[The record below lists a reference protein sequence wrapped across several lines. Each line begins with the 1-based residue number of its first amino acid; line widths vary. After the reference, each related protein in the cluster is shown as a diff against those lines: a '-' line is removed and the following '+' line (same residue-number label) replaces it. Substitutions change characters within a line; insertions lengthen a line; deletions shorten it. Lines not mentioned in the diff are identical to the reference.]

1 MNIIK
6 YLKSL
11 FNKENNAYLINGYA
25 SFAIPKRDVLNE
37 KQIEILTTAKEGYLG
52 LLKNNIFT
60 SLDLEIDDINEKREM
75 YTKLLLNNMM
85 SETKNNKVLSIKLK
99 NYESDLI
106 NLRET
111 LLIRLIALSEIVNQN
126 RFKRRT
132 RDAIINEIGKIQLSL
147 VTIDSQI
154 VSIHNEI
161 EVYLTYPQEDL
172 DLDKRIY
179 NLEKLSEDIVE
190 KCELSSK
197 EVYIAYLERSL
208 EIYCYKNKEE
218 VSSLKD
224 ELDSLRCSEINDNNI
239 NSLKERI
246 NKLEKMYNIYYEFDR
261 NTITKEDMYS
271 LYEAK
276 FYIHAY
282 DYSFKK
288 CDALEKEVYLDI
300 ISKKINTLLNGNSP
314 YILHLIENEDKDKI
328 INLIQLL
335 NDLLKENDKFDF
347 ENILNNKYKLS
358 ILLSLD
364 DMYGLNDFFENTI
377 VDLNTDSV
385 FDKCDITSQYAIPVD
400 GSYVVKNFLSY
411 MEQDILFYDTK
422 LPLSSVLK
430 ISSFGDFLIEENS
443 SSLDGFIVNMLTNEY
458 FPKMG
463 LLYQLYKIYEFACMS
478 DDVYEMP
485 EGIVCGTF
493 TSDFFDKFK
502 NYKTIVMPKS
512 LKNIKFKIYNNHHYG
527 NLVLQEGL
535 ETFELDI
542 THILGFGILVK
553 SITIPSTLKEIDGW
567 LSRFTNNVI
576 FEDYKNSEILKC
588 DNLNSKQNNAN
599 ALFKIKDFSEQY
611 MIVKP
616 LFYHLILKDGENSYD
631 LTSETIIKVPE
642 NSCLQKR
649 VKYNFYIPFTNF
661 DRETAKL
668 FWDEFHKQFNM
679 GKYDKKQKQKNKAK

>member
-6 YLKSL
+6 YFKNL
-11 FNKENNAYLINGYA
+11 FTKEDNAYLINGYA

-37 KQIEILTTAKEGYLG
+37 KQIEILTTAKEEYLV

-60 SLDLEIDDINEKREM
+60 SLDLEIDDINNKREM

-161 EVYLTYPQEDL
+161 EAYLTYSQEDL

-190 KCELSSK
+190 KCELSLK
-197 EVYIAYLERSL
+197 EAYIAYLERSL

-218 VSSLKD
+218 VSNLKD
-224 ELDSLRCSEINDNNI
+224 ELDSLRYSEINDDNI
-239 NSLKERI
+239 NLLKEKI
-246 NKLEKMYNIYYEFDR
+246 SKLEKMYNIYYEFDR
-261 NTITKEDMYS
+261 NTITKDDMYS

-282 DYSFKK
+282 DYSFTNYN
-288 CDALEKEVYLDI
+288 ALEKEVYLDI
-300 ISKKINTLLNGNSP
+300 ISKKINILLNGNSP
-314 YILHLIENEDKDKI
+314 YILDLIENGNKDKAI
-328 INLIQLL
+328 KLIQLI
-335 NDLLKENDKFDF
+335 NIFLKEEGQFDF
-347 ENILNNKYKLS
+347 EKILNNKYKLL

-364 DMYGLNDFFENTI
+364 YEKGLDDFFENTI
-377 VDLNTDSV
+377 VDLNNDSV
-385 FDKCDITSQYAIPVD
+385 LNKYDISSRYIMSIDDYVEKFH
-400 GSYVVKNFLSY
+400 SYI
-411 MEQDILFYDTK
+411 DIDQGTLFYDTK

-430 ISSFGDFLIEENS
+430 ISSFGAFLTEED
-443 SSLDGFIVNMLTNEY
+443 LNEF

-485 EGIVCGTF
+485 EGIVYGTF

-512 LKNIKFKIYNNHHYG
+512 LKNIKFKIKYNEQHYG
-527 NLVLQEGL
+527 NLVLQEGT
-535 ETFELDI
+535 ETFELGI
-542 THILGFGILVK
+542 TYILGLGNLFD
-553 SITIPSTLKEIDGW
+553 SITIPSTLKGIDGW
-567 LSRFTNNVI
+567 LSRITDNVV
-576 FEDYKNSEILKC
+576 FENYKNSEILKS
-588 DNLNSKQNNAN
+588 DDPDLMQNNAT
-599 ALFKIKDFSEQY
+599 ALFRLNNNSMMAI
-611 MIVKP
+611 P
-616 LFYHLILKDGENSYD
+616 RFYNLVLKDPDDWSYN
-631 LTSETIIKVPE
+631 LTSETTIKVPNNYCCSNDRKE
-642 NSCLQKR
+642 MNLIA
-649 VKYNFYIPFTNF
+649 YTNF
-661 DRETAKL
+661 DRKTAKL
-668 FWDEFHKQFNM
+668 FWDEFHKEYNI
-679 GKYDKKQKQKNKAK
+679 GKYEKKVKAKRKAK

>member
-37 KQIEILTTAKEGYLG
+37 KQIEILSTAKEEYLG

-75 YTKLLLNNMM
+75 YTKLLLKNMM

-126 RFKRRT
+126 RFKRRIKE
-132 RDAIINEIGKIQLSL
+132 AIINEIGKIQLSL

-161 EVYLTYPQEDL
+161 EAYLTYPQEDL

-179 NLEKLSEDIVE
+179 NLEKLCEDIVE

-218 VSSLKD
+218 ATSFKD

-239 NSLKERI
+239 NLLKERI
-246 NKLEKMYNIYYEFDR
+246 NSLEKKYKIYYEFDR

-271 LYEAK
+271 LYETK
-276 FYIHAY
+276 FYMRAY
-282 DYSFKK
+282 DYSFRN
-288 CDALEKEVYLDI
+288 CDDLEKEVYLDI
-300 ISKKINTLLNGNSP
+300 ISKKINILLNGNSP
-314 YILHLIENEDKDKI
+314 YILHLIENEDKDKAI
-328 INLIQLL
+328 KLIQLI
-335 NDLLKENDKFDF
+335 NILLKEKGQFDL
-347 ENILNNKYKLS
+347 EKVLTNKYKLLL
-358 ILLSLD
+358 LLSLD
-364 DMYGLNDFFENTI
+364 YEKGLDDFFENTI
-377 VDLNTDSV
+377 IDLNNDCV
-385 FDKCDITSQYAIPVD
+385 LNKYDITSQYAMPNVGRD
-400 GSYVVKNFLSY
+400 LKGY
-411 MEQDILFYDTK
+411 LFYDTK
-422 LPLSSVLK
+422 LSLSSIIK
-430 ISSFGDFLIEENS
+430 IFSFDTFNGISIYTF
-443 SSLDGFIVNMLTNEY
+443 
-458 FPKMG
+458 KG
-463 LLYQLYKIYEFACMS
+463 LLNYLKNIYDCINPPG
-478 DDVYEMP
+478 DVYVMP
-485 EGIVCGTF
+485 EGIVYGTII
-493 TSDFFDKFK
+493 SSLYDKLK
-502 NYKTIVMPKS
+502 KYKTIIMPKS
-512 LKNIKFKIYNNHHYG
+512 LKSIEFEVDNSSTPNYCD
-527 NLVLQEGL
+527 LVLQEGTESL
-535 ETFELDI
+535 MFDYPDFSYYSTK
-542 THILGFGILVK
+542 FGN
-553 SITIPSTLKEIDGW
+553 ITIPSTLNKIDENI
-567 LSRFTNNVI
+567 SRYANNLI

-588 DNLNSKQNNAN
+588 DDPDLMQKNAN
-599 ALFKIKDFSEQY
+599 ALFKINSFFNHY

-616 LFYHLILKDGENSYD
+616 LYYHLILKDDENSYD
-631 LTSETIIKVPE
+631 LTSKIIIKIPE
-642 NSCLQKR
+642 NICMQKR
-649 VKYNFYIPFTNF
+649 FEDNSYLPFTNF
-661 DRETAKL
+661 DKETAKL

>member
-6 YLKSL
+6 YLKDL

-37 KQIEILTTAKEGYLG
+37 KQISLLTTTKEEYLG

-60 SLDLEIDDINEKREM
+60 SLDLEIDDINNKREM

-161 EVYLTYPQEDL
+161 QAYLSNPQIGL
-172 DLDKRIY
+172 DLDKKVQELEDLNKRICD
-179 NLEKLSEDIVE
+179 LEYLSKDIVK
-190 KCELSSK
+190 KCELSSR
-197 EVYIAYLERSL
+197 EAYIAYLERSL

-239 NSLKERI
+239 NLLRERI
-246 NKLEKMYNIYYEFDR
+246 NSLEKMYKIYYEFDR

-271 LYEAK
+271 LYETK
-276 FYIHAY
+276 FYMHTY
-282 DYSFKK
+282 DYSFRN
-288 CDALEKEVYLDI
+288 CDDLEKEVYLDI

-314 YILHLIENEDKDKI
+314 YILHLIENEDKDKAI
-328 INLIQLL
+328 KLIQLI
-335 NDLLKENDKFDF
+335 NILLKEKGQFDL
-347 ENILNNKYKLS
+347 EKVLTNKYKLLL
-358 ILLSLD
+358 LLSLD
-364 DMYGLNDFFENTI
+364 YEKGLDDFFENTI
-377 VDLNTDSV
+377 IDLNNDSV
-385 FDKCDITSQYAIPVD
+385 LNKYDITSQYAMPNVGRD
-400 GSYVVKNFLSY
+400 LKGY
-411 MEQDILFYDTK
+411 LFYDTK
-422 LPLSSVLK
+422 LSLSSIIKIFSFDTFNGISIYTSKDLLNYLK
-430 ISSFGDFLIEENS
+430 NIYDCINS
-443 SSLDGFIVNMLTNEY
+443 PG
-458 FPKMG
+458 
-463 LLYQLYKIYEFACMS
+463 
-478 DDVYEMP
+478 DVYVMP
-485 EGIVCGTF
+485 EGIVYGTI
-493 TSDFFDKFK
+493 SSSLYDKLK
-502 NYKTIVMPKS
+502 KYKTIIMPKS
-512 LKNIKFKIYNNHHYG
+512 LKSIEFEVDNSSTPNYCD
-527 NLVLQEGL
+527 LVLQEGTESL
-535 ETFELDI
+535 MFDYPDFSYYSTK
-542 THILGFGILVK
+542 FGNV
-553 SITIPSTLKEIDGW
+553 TIPSTLKEIDENI
-567 LSRFTNNVI
+567 SRYANNLI

-588 DNLNSKQNNAN
+588 GDLDLMQNNAN
-599 ALFKIKDFSEQY
+599 ALFKIKGFSEQY
-611 MIVKP
+611 LMVKP
-616 LFYHLILKDGENSYD
+616 LYYHLILKDGENSYN
-631 LTSETIIKVPE
+631 LTSETIIKIPE
-642 NSCLQKR
+642 NNYLQKR
-649 VKYNFYIPFTNF
+649 VKDNFYMPFTNF

>member
-6 YLKSL
+6 YFKNL
-11 FNKENNAYLINGYA
+11 FTKEDNAYLINGYA

-37 KQIEILTTAKEGYLG
+37 KQIEILTTAKEEYLV

-60 SLDLEIDDINEKREM
+60 SLDLEIDDINNKREM

-161 EVYLTYPQEDL
+161 EAYLTYSQEDL
-172 DLDKRIY
+172 DLDKRRY
-179 NLEKLSEDIVE
+179 TLENLSEDIVE
-190 KCELSSK
+190 KCGLSSK
-197 EVYIAYLERSL
+197 EAYIAYLERSL

-218 VSSLKD
+218 VSNLKD
-224 ELDSLRCSEINDNNI
+224 ELDSLRYSEINDDNI
-239 NSLKERI
+239 NLLKEKI
-246 NKLEKMYNIYYEFDR
+246 SKLEKMYNIYYEFDR
-261 NTITKEDMYS
+261 NTITKDDMYS

-282 DYSFKK
+282 DYSFTNYN
-288 CDALEKEVYLDI
+288 ALEKEVYLDI
-300 ISKKINTLLNGNSP
+300 ISKKINILLNGNSP
-314 YILHLIENEDKDKI
+314 YILDLIENGNKDKAI
-328 INLIQLL
+328 KLIQLI
-335 NDLLKENDKFDF
+335 NIFLKEEGQFDF
-347 ENILNNKYKLS
+347 EKILNNKYKLL

-364 DMYGLNDFFENTI
+364 YEKGLDDFFENTI
-377 VDLNTDSV
+377 VDLNNDSV
-385 FDKCDITSQYAIPVD
+385 LNKYDISSRYIMSIDDYVEKFH
-400 GSYVVKNFLSY
+400 SYI
-411 MEQDILFYDTK
+411 DIDQGTLFYDTK

-430 ISSFGDFLIEENS
+430 ISSFGAFLTEED
-443 SSLDGFIVNMLTNEY
+443 LNEF

-485 EGIVCGTF
+485 EGIVYGTF

-512 LKNIKFKIYNNHHYG
+512 LKNIKFKIKYNEQHYG
-527 NLVLQEGL
+527 NLVLQEGT
-535 ETFELDI
+535 ETFELGI
-542 THILGFGILVK
+542 TYILGLGNLFD
-553 SITIPSTLKEIDGW
+553 SITIPSTLKGIDGW
-567 LSRFTNNVI
+567 LSRITDNVV
-576 FEDYKNSEILKC
+576 FENYKNSEILKS
-588 DNLNSKQNNAN
+588 DDPDLMQNNAT
-599 ALFKIKDFSEQY
+599 ALFRLNNNSMMAI
-611 MIVKP
+611 P
-616 LFYHLILKDGENSYD
+616 RFYNLVLKDPDDWSYN
-631 LTSETIIKVPE
+631 LTSETTIKVPNNYCCSNDRKE
-642 NSCLQKR
+642 MNLIA
-649 VKYNFYIPFTNF
+649 YTNF
-661 DRETAKL
+661 DRKTAKL
-668 FWDEFHKQFNM
+668 FWDEFHKEYNI
-679 GKYDKKQKQKNKAK
+679 GKYEKKVKAKRKAK

>member
-37 KQIEILTTAKEGYLG
+37 KQIEILTTTKEEYLV

-60 SLDLEIDDINEKREM
+60 SLDLEIDDINNKREM

-99 NYESDLI
+99 SYESDLI

-126 RFKRRT
+126 RFRRRT
-132 RDAIINEIGKIQLSL
+132 RDAIISEIGKIQLSL

-161 EVYLTYPQEDL
+161 EAYLTYSQEDL

-179 NLEKLSEDIVE
+179 NLENLSEDIVE

-197 EVYIAYLERSL
+197 EAYIAYLERSL
-208 EIYCYKNKEE
+208 EIYCYKNKKE
-218 VSSLKD
+218 VSNLKD
-224 ELDSLRCSEINDNNI
+224 ELDSLRYSEINDDNI
-239 NSLKERI
+239 NLLKEKI
-246 NKLEKMYNIYYEFDR
+246 SKLEKMYNIYYEFDR
-261 NTITKEDMYS
+261 NTITKDDMYS

-282 DYSFKK
+282 DYSFTNYN
-288 CDALEKEVYLDI
+288 ALEKEVYLDI
-300 ISKKINTLLNGNSP
+300 ISKKINILLNGNSP
-314 YILHLIENEDKDKI
+314 YILHLIENGNKDKAI
-328 INLIQLL
+328 KLIQLI
-335 NDLLKENDKFDF
+335 NILLKEEGQFDF
-347 ENILNNKYKLS
+347 EKILNNKYKLS

-364 DMYGLNDFFENTI
+364 YEKGLDDFFENTI
-377 VDLNTDSV
+377 VDLNNDSV
-385 FDKCDITSQYAIPVD
+385 LNKYDISSRYIMSIDDYVEKFH
-400 GSYVVKNFLSY
+400 SYI
-411 MEQDILFYDTK
+411 DIDQGTLFYDTK

-430 ISSFGDFLIEENS
+430 ISSFGAFLTEED
-443 SSLDGFIVNMLTNEY
+443 LNEF

-463 LLYQLYKIYEFACMS
+463 LLYQLYKIYEVACMS

-512 LKNIKFKIYNNHHYG
+512 LKNIKFKIIYNEQHYG
-527 NLVLQEGL
+527 NLVLQEGT
-535 ETFELDI
+535 ETFELGI
-542 THILGFGILVK
+542 TYILGLGNLFD
-553 SITIPSTLKEIDGW
+553 SITIPSTLRGIDGW
-567 LSRFTNNVI
+567 LSRSTDNVV
-576 FEDYKNSEILKC
+576 FENYKNSEILKC
-588 DNLNSKQNNAN
+588 DDPELMQNNAT
-599 ALFKIKDFSEQY
+599 ALFRLNHNSMMAI
-611 MIVKP
+611 P
-616 LFYHLILKDGENSYD
+616 RFYNLVLKDPDSWSYN
-631 LTSETIIKVPE
+631 LTSEATIKVPNNYCCSNDRKE
-642 NSCLQKR
+642 MNLIA
-649 VKYNFYIPFTNF
+649 YTNF

>member
-6 YLKSL
+6 YLKDL

-37 KQIEILTTAKEGYLG
+37 KQIEILTTTKEGYLG

-60 SLDLEIDDINEKREM
+60 SLDLEIDDINDKREM

-85 SETKNNKVLSIKLK
+85 NETKNNKVLSIKLK

-126 RFKRRT
+126 RFRRRT
-132 RDAIINEIGKIQLSL
+132 RDAIISEIGKIQLSL

-161 EVYLTYPQEDL
+161 EAYLSNPQEDL

-239 NSLKERI
+239 NLLKERI
-246 NKLEKMYNIYYEFDR
+246 NRLEKMYEIYYEFDR

-276 FYIHAY
+276 FYMHAY
-282 DYSFKK
+282 DYSFRN
-288 CDALEKEVYLDI
+288 CDDLEKEGYLDI
-300 ISKKINTLLNGNSP
+300 ISKKINILLNGNSP
-314 YILHLIENEDKDKI
+314 YILHLIEKGNKDKAI
-328 INLIQLL
+328 KLIQLINIFL
-335 NDLLKENDKFDF
+335 REKGQYDF
-347 ENILNNKYKLS
+347 EKILNNKYKLLL
-358 ILLSLD
+358 LLSLD
-364 DMYGLNDFFENTI
+364 YEKGLDDFFENTI
-377 VDLNTDSV
+377 VDLNNDSV
-385 FDKCDITSQYAIPVD
+385 FGRNKFHTHYAIPYIE
-400 GSYVVKNFLSY
+400 SYEEKYFALSLSSFIKIISFE
-411 MEQDILFYDTK
+411 MFSWEFSFYDVEVLLNLLKDIYDCIYT
-422 LPLSSVLK
+422 SS
-430 ISSFGDFLIEENS
+430 
-443 SSLDGFIVNMLTNEY
+443 
-458 FPKMG
+458 
-463 LLYQLYKIYEFACMS
+463 
-478 DDVYEMP
+478 DVYKFP
-485 EGIVCGTF
+485 EGVVRYTISTYLY
-493 TSDFFDKFK
+493 DKLK
-502 NYKTIVMPKS
+502 KYKTIIMPKS
-512 LKNIKFKIYNNHHYG
+512 LKSIEFEVDNSSTPNYCD
-527 NLVLQEGL
+527 LVLQEGTESL
-535 ETFELDI
+535 MFDYPDFSYYSTK
-542 THILGFGILVK
+542 FGN
-553 SITIPSTLKEIDGW
+553 ITIPSTLNKIDEYI
-567 LSRFTNNVI
+567 SRYANNLI

-588 DNLNSKQNNAN
+588 DDPDLMQKNAN
-599 ALFKIKDFSEQY
+599 ALFKINSFFNHY

-616 LFYHLILKDGENSYD
+616 LYYHLILKDDENSFD
-631 LTSETIIKVPE
+631 LTSKIIIKIPE
-642 NSCLQKR
+642 NICMQKR
-649 VKYNFYIPFTNF
+649 FEDNSYLPFTNF
-661 DRETAKL
+661 DKETAKL

>member
-6 YLKSL
+6 YFKNL
-11 FNKENNAYLINGYA
+11 FTKEDNAYLINGYA
-25 SFAIPKRDVLNE
+25 SFAIPKRNVLNK
-37 KQIEILTTAKEGYLG
+37 KQIGILTTTKEEYLV

-60 SLDLEIDDINEKREM
+60 SLDLEIDDINNKREM

-99 NYESDLI
+99 SYETDLI

-126 RFKRRT
+126 RFKKRT
-132 RDAIINEIGKIQLSL
+132 KEAIINEIGKIQLSL

-161 EVYLTYPQEDL
+161 EAYLSYPQQGL
-172 DLDKRIY
+172 DLDKKVQELEDLNKRIY

-224 ELDSLRCSEINDNNI
+224 ELDSLRCSEINSDNI
-239 NSLKERI
+239 NLLKERI
-246 NKLEKMYNIYYEFDR
+246 NRLEKMYNIYYEFDR

-271 LYEAK
+271 LYETK
-276 FYIHAY
+276 FYMRAY
-282 DYSFKK
+282 DYSFRN
-288 CDALEKEVYLDI
+288 CDDLEKEVYLDI

-314 YILHLIENEDKDKI
+314 YILHLIENEDKDKAI
-328 INLIQLL
+328 KLIQLI
-335 NDLLKENDKFDF
+335 NILLKEEGQFDF
-347 ENILNNKYKLS
+347 EKILNNKYKLS

-364 DMYGLNDFFENTI
+364 YEKGLDDFFENTI
-377 VDLNTDSV
+377 VDLNNDSV
-385 FDKCDITSQYAIPVD
+385 LNKYDISSRYIMSIDDSVEKFH
-400 GSYVVKNFLSY
+400 SYI
-411 MEQDILFYDTK
+411 DIDQGTLFYDTK

-430 ISSFGDFLIEENS
+430 ISSFGAFLTEED
-443 SSLDGFIVNMLTNEY
+443 LNEF

-512 LKNIKFKIYNNHHYG
+512 LKNIKFKIIYNEQHYG
-527 NLVLQEGL
+527 NLVLQEGT
-535 ETFELDI
+535 ETFELGI
-542 THILGFGILVK
+542 TYILGLGNLFD
-553 SITIPSTLKEIDGW
+553 SITIPSTLRGIDGW
-567 LSRFTNNVI
+567 LSRSTDNVV
-576 FEDYKNSEILKC
+576 FENYKNSEILKC
-588 DNLNSKQNNAN
+588 DDPELMQNNAT
-599 ALFKIKDFSEQY
+599 ALFRLNHNSMMAI
-611 MIVKP
+611 P
-616 LFYHLILKDGENSYD
+616 RFYNLVLKDPDSWSYN
-631 LTSETIIKVPE
+631 LTSEATIKVPNNYCCSNDRKE
-642 NSCLQKR
+642 MNLIA
-649 VKYNFYIPFTNF
+649 YTNF

>member
-1 MNIIK
+1 MSIIK
-6 YLKSL
+6 YLKDL

-37 KQIEILTTAKEGYLG
+37 KQIEILSTAKEEYLG

-60 SLDLEIDDINEKREM
+60 SLDLEIDDINDKREM

-132 RDAIINEIGKIQLSL
+132 RDAIISEIGKIQLSL

-161 EVYLTYPQEDL
+161 EAYLTYPQEDL

-218 VSSLKD
+218 VSNLKD

-239 NSLKERI
+239 NLLKERI
-246 NKLEKMYNIYYEFDR
+246 NSLEKKYKIYYEFDR

-271 LYEAK
+271 LYETK
-276 FYIHAY
+276 FYMRAY
-282 DYSFKK
+282 DYSFRN
-288 CDALEKEVYLDI
+288 CDDLEKEVYLDI
-300 ISKKINTLLNGNSP
+300 ISKKINILLNGNSP
-314 YILHLIENEDKDKI
+314 YILHLIENEDKDKAI
-328 INLIQLL
+328 KLIQLVNIYL
-335 NDLLKENDKFDF
+335 REKGQFDF
-347 ENILNNKYKLS
+347 EEILNNKYKLLL
-358 ILLSLD
+358 LLSLD
-364 DMYGLNDFFENTI
+364 YEEGLDDFFENTI
-377 VDLNTDSV
+377 IDLNNDCV
-385 FDKCDITSQYAIPVD
+385 LNKYDIISKYAMPNVGRD
-400 GSYVVKNFLSY
+400 LKGY
-411 MEQDILFYDTK
+411 LFYDTK
-422 LPLSSVLK
+422 LSLSSIIK
-430 ISSFGDFLIEENS
+430 IFSFDTFNGISIYTF
-443 SSLDGFIVNMLTNEY
+443 
-458 FPKMG
+458 KG
-463 LLYQLYKIYEFACMS
+463 LLNYLKNIYDCINPPG
-478 DDVYEMP
+478 DVYVMP
-485 EGIVCGTF
+485 EGIVYGTII
-493 TSDFFDKFK
+493 SSLYDKLK
-502 NYKTIVMPKS
+502 KYKTIIMPKS
-512 LKNIKFKIYNNHHYG
+512 LKSIEFEVDNSSTPNYCD
-527 NLVLQEGL
+527 LVLQEGTESL
-535 ETFELDI
+535 MFDYPDFSYYSTK
-542 THILGFGILVK
+542 FGN
-553 SITIPSTLKEIDGW
+553 ITIPSTLNKIDENI
-567 LSRFTNNVI
+567 SRYANNLI

-588 DNLNSKQNNAN
+588 DDPDLMQENAN
-599 ALFKIKDFSEQY
+599 ALFKINSFFNHY

-616 LFYHLILKDGENSYD
+616 LYYHLILKDDENSYD
-631 LTSETIIKVPE
+631 LPSKIIIKIPE
-642 NSCLQKR
+642 NICMQKR
-649 VKYNFYIPFTNF
+649 FEDNSYLPFTNF
-661 DRETAKL
+661 DKETAKL